1 MFQREKIR
9 VDGVIEEDREK
20 LCRTVIAQAELG
32 KIEIVTSC
40 LSYAE
45 VCRDR
50 NRSRSEKD
58 KIAAYFEHDYI
69 LPMPVDRQVG
79 EEARELM
86 LSDFPGL
93 KPLDAIH
100 IASAA
105 VANVREMHTF
115 DEKLL
120 NLHEKVA
127 RKDGILLK
135 IVKPNVPLPPAPL
148 FEKEKNE

>member
-1 MFQREKIR
+1 MIQREKIL
-9 VDGVIEEDREK
+9 VNGVFEDREM
-20 LCRTVIAQAELG
+20 LCRAVIALAELG
-32 KIEIVTSC
+32 KIEIVTSF

-50 NRSRSEKD
+50 DKPSTED

-69 LPMPVDRQVG
+69 LPTPVDRQVG
-79 EEARELM
+79 EVARRLM
-86 LSDFPGL
+86 LSKLSGL
-93 KPLDAIH
+93 KPPDAIH
-100 IASAA
+100 IASAS

-115 DEKLL
+115 DDKLL
-120 NLHEKVA
+120 RLHEKIA

-148 FEKEKNE
+148 LEEAEKNE

>member
-1 MFQREKIR
+1 MIQREKIL
-9 VDGVIEEDREK
+9 VNGVIEDREM
-20 LCRTVIAQAELG
+20 LCRAVIAQAELG

-50 NRSRSEKD
+50 NRSRTEKD

-69 LPMPVDRQVG
+69 LPTPVDRQVG
-79 EEARELM
+79 EAARVLM
-86 LSDFPGL
+86 LSNFAGL
-93 KPLDAIH
+93 KPPDAIH

-127 RKDGILLK
+127 RKDGTLLK
-135 IVKPNVPLPPAPL
+135 IVKPNVPMPPAPL
-148 FEKEKNE
+148 LETKQNG